1 MATKS
6 FAAAIVGDA
15 ASAGYFITN
24 ILQARIFHHRQEPGR
39 NCPAVERRPLALVR
53 LRAGRAPNPDRAF
66 SDSLLQRGQRI

>member
-24 ILQARIFHHRQEPGR
+24 ILQASNEYSITGKSLDGTVLLWNDGARQDDR
-39 NCPAVERRPLALVR
+39 APAPRRGFCRPSATGVAW
-53 LRAGRAPNPDRAF
+53 AGR
-66 SDSLLQRGQRI
+66 